1 MNSMKKLIYALL
13 VALVALVGCKGRRGA
28 GNNPGNGNDSTVTAV
43 SLPADPDDGDVEGL
57 NPEQV
62 AYGRTEPGMP
72 TEPVASTGKAVT
84 VGGVVEFDKTV
95 HDFGDIL
102 QSDGPKTCTFKLTN
116 VSSEPLA
123 IFEVVSSCGCTDAKW
138 TREPIQ
144 PGQSGKIS
152 ATYKNEDGP
161 YPFDKTL
168 TVYISALN
176 KPVILRLR
184 GVVHEKAVSL
194 AELYGPGR
202 IGNLGLK
209 DKVFKAGN
217 MDQGN
222 FRTDEAKV
230 ANLGSTPL
238 NVEFTNLSPQLSV
251 SVEPNPIPAGEVAVM
266 SFTVKADRNLWGRNN
281 YYATPVLNGKPAG
294 EKITWWAVT
303 KENFS
308 SWDDEKRLAAAQPL
322 FDESTAIFDVVEKGQ
337 TVTATYNY
345 TNRGKSPLHI
355 YKLDADAA
363 GVSVISMEDCPAG
376 EKGSVSISLD
386 TSELPLGDAT
396 IMMTLITNS
405 PQRPIINLFLAGVV
419 K

>member
-1 MNSMKKLIYALL
+1 MKKCLTYTLAI
-13 VALVALVGCKGRRGA
+13 ALVVLYGCSGRSGR
-28 GNNPGNGNDSTVTAV
+28 NGGPAASADSTVTAV
-43 SLPADPDDGDVEGL
+43 SIPADPDDGEVEAL

-62 AYGRTEPGMP
+62 AYGRSEPGVAA
-72 TEPVASTGKAVT
+72 EPVASTAKAVQ

-102 QSDGPKTCTFKLTN
+102 QTDGPKTCTYKVKN
-116 VSSEPLA
+116 ISSEPVA

-144 PGQSGKIS
+144 PGASGTIS

-184 GVVHEKAVSL
+184 GVVHEKPVPL

-209 DKVFKAGN
+209 ERVFKAGN
-217 MDQGN
+217 MDQGG
-222 FRTDEAKV
+222 FRSDEVKV
-230 ANLGSTPL
+230 ANLGSAPL
-238 NVEFTNLSPQLSV
+238 EVGFTNLSPQLSV
-251 SVEPNPIPAGEVAVM
+251 SVEPNPIPAGELAVM
-266 SFTVKADRNLWGRNN
+266 RFTVKANRELWGKNY
-281 YYATPVLNGKPAG
+281 YYATPVLNGKKAS
-294 EKITWWAVT
+294 EKLSWWAVT
-303 KENFS
+303 KEDFS
-308 SWDDEKRLAAAQPL
+308 TWTEEQRQSAAQPI
-322 FDESTAIFDVVEKGQ
+322 FDESTAIFDVVEKGRV
-337 TVTATYNY
+337 VTAVYNY

-355 YKLDADAA
+355 YKLDADAP
-363 GVSVISMEDCPAG
+363 GVSVVSMEDCPAG
-376 EKGSVSISLD
+376 ESGSVTVSLD
-386 TSELPLGDAT
+386 TSLLPEGDAT
-396 IMMTLITNS
+396 VMMTLITNS
-405 PQRPIINLFLAGVV
+405 PLRPIINLFLAGVV

>member
-1 MNSMKKLIYALL
+1 MNNMKKCIYALL
-13 VALVALVGCKGRRGA
+13 VAVIAISGCKGRKG
-28 GNNPGNGNDSTVTAV
+28 GNNGPSNVTDSTVTAV
-43 SLPADPDDGDVEGL
+43 SLPADPDDGDDGGL
-57 NPEQV
+57 SPEQV
-62 AYGRTEPGMP
+62 AYGRTEPGVP
-72 TEPVASTGKAVT
+72 TEPVPSTAKSVT

-102 QSDGPKTCTFKLTN
+102 QTDGPKTCTYKVKN
-116 VSSEPLA
+116 ISSEPIA

-144 PGQSGKIS
+144 PGASGTIS

-184 GVVHEKAVSL
+184 GVVHEKPVPM

-209 DKVFKAGN
+209 ERIFKAGN
-217 MDQGN
+217 MDQGG
-222 FRTDEAKV
+222 FRSDEVKV
-230 ANLGSTPL
+230 ANLGTSPL
-238 NVEFTNLSPQLSV
+238 EVGFTGLSPQLSV
-251 SVEPNPIPAGEVAVM
+251 SVEPNPIPAGSIAVM
-266 SFTVKADRNLWGRNN
+266 RFTVKADRNLWGRNN
-281 YYATPVLNGKPAG
+281 YYGTPVLNGKTAS
-294 EKITWWAVT
+294 ERLTWWAVT
-303 KENFS
+303 KEDFS
-308 SWDDEKRLAAAQPL
+308 SWPDEKRQNAAQPI
-322 FDESTAIFDVVEKGQ
+322 FDESTAIFDVVEKGKI
-337 TVTATYNY
+337 VTATYNY
-345 TNRGKSPLHI
+345 TNRGKSTLHI
-355 YKLDADAA
+355 YKLDADAP
-363 GVSVISMEDCPAG
+363 GVSLVSMEDCEAG
-376 EKGSVSISLD
+376 GSGSVSVSLD
-386 TSELPLGDAT
+386 TSELPEGDAT